1 MRLPKRPGKMLAS
14 ALLAAAV
21 LGAAPDASRARTGA
35 DGQAPARFLERP
47 SETMAAAQVRRA
59 RQARQHRRLQ
69 RLRVEQAAHAQMP
82 DTMYASTPDPT
93 TPPHPFPLDASM
105 RSTPER
111 VATPARASARS
122 GAGRGH
128 RITLF
133 PAAARWEEK
142 GYQGFARLINRSGE
156 AGEVRIDAY
165 DDEGTHRGPLTLR
178 IGANRT
184 VHFNS
189 EDLEG
194 GNAGKGLDGATG
206 AGAGDWRLELTSG
219 LDIEVLAY
227 IRTRDGF
234 LTAMHDG
241 VPRSEAGHQVVTF
254 NPGKNAAQVS
264 RLRLVNPG
272 ETAAEVRI
280 EGIDGQGRSPGEA
293 VVVEVPVGA
302 ARTLSAREL
311 ESGGTGFT
319 GALGTGTGKWR
330 LVVSSAQAIEVM
342 SLLASPTG
350 HLTNLSTVAAR
361 TESAAQV
368 FREHISGPIVQGKCI
383 ACHVAGG
390 VSGSTRLVFVPS
402 SESDHEAR
410 NLQAFKTFIDEVED
424 VAADLWLGGFDTHAD
439 HDPDHEWLLG
449 NLTDSV
455 DYLWDYAEEHGVAD
469 RMVVVIGSDFGR
481 TNFYNAQSGKDH
493 WPIGSFVV
501 MEKNQPW
508 TGRAVG
514 ETDGLHFA
522 QRIHPRTL
530 RRDDRG
536 GTIIYPKHMHKALR
550 RYLGIANT
558 PGAQRFPFNNTE
570 DFAFFG

>member
-1 MRLPKRPGKMLAS
+1 M
-14 ALLAAAV
+14 
-21 LGAAPDASRARTGA
+21 
-35 DGQAPARFLERP
+35 
-47 SETMAAAQVRRA
+47 
-59 RQARQHRRLQ
+59 
-69 RLRVEQAAHAQMP
+69 
-82 DTMYASTPDPT
+82 
-93 TPPHPFPLDASM
+93 
-105 RSTPER
+105 
-111 VATPARASARS
+111 
-122 GAGRGH
+122 
-128 RITLF
+128 
-133 PAAARWEEK
+133 
-142 GYQGFARLINRSGE
+142 
-156 AGEVRIDAY
+156 
-165 DDEGTHRGPLTLR
+165 
-178 IGANRT
+178 
-184 VHFNS
+184 
-189 EDLEG
+189 
-194 GNAGKGLDGATG
+194 
-206 AGAGDWRLELTSG
+206 
-219 LDIEVLAY
+219 LAY
-227 IRTRDGF
+227 IRTGDGF
-234 LTAMHDG
+234 LTAMHD
-241 VPRSEAGHQVVTF
+241 VAPSTEAGHRVVTF
-254 NPGKNAAQVS
+254 NPGKNTAQAS
-264 RLRLVNPG
+264 RLRLINPG
-272 ETAAEVRI
+272 AETAEVRI
-280 EGIDGQGRSPGEA
+280 TGIDDKGESPGGA
-293 VVVEVPVGA
+293 VELSVPAGA
-302 ARTLSAREL
+302 ARTLGAQQL
-311 ESGGTGFT
+311 ESGEGAGLT
-319 GALGTGTGKWR
+319 GALGTGSGKWR
-330 LVVSSAQAIEVM
+330 LVVSSDRSIEVM